1 MVPDHRLKTAVI
13 PLGVRLF
20 LGFVFLYAS
29 FDKILHPAA
38 FAEIIYN
45 YRILPECLIHW
56 VAIILP
62 WMELLLGCFLIFRV
76 WLPGG
81 SFLSTLL
88 LLGFLGSVAFNM
100 ARGLDIRCG
109 CFNSSEERIHGVP
122 MLWYVVRDTAFFLLS
137 LYLFLNTCLLK
148 REGDES
154 ASRPSCKNA
163 L

>member
-38 FAEIIYN
+38 FAEIIYY
-45 YRILPECLIHW
+45 YRILPESLIHW

-62 WMELLLGCFLIFRV
+62 WVELLLGCFLILRV

-88 LLGFLGSVAFNM
+88 LLIFLGSVAFNM

-109 CFNSSEERIHGVP
+109 CFSTSEECIHGVP

-137 LYLFLNTCLLK
+137 LYLFLNTFLK
-148 REGDES
+148 REDDENAYRS
-154 ASRPSCKNA
+154 SWKNA

>member
-1 MVPDHRLKTAVI
+1 MVPDHRIRTAVI
-13 PLGVRLF
+13 PLGARLF

-29 FDKILHPAA
+29 VDKILHPAA
-38 FAEIIYN
+38 FAETIYN

-62 WMELLLGCFLIFRV
+62 WVELLLGCFLILRV

-88 LLGFLGSVAFNM
+88 LLIFLGSVAFNM
-100 ARGLDIRCG
+100 VRGLDIQCG
-109 CFNSSEERIHGVP
+109 CFSTSEEPVHAAP

-137 LYLFLNTCLLK
+137 LYLFLNTFLK
-148 REGDES
+148 RKGRES
-154 ASRPSCKNA
+154 VYRVAK
-163 L
+163 